1 MSNFGEA
8 TEWVNNEN
16 LMMLGRK
23 IAKGLQHLE
32 VTDMNKMMD
41 DGRWSVIENFI
52 VTAINNAS

>member
-8 TEWVNNEN
+8 TEWVNNDH

-52 VTAINNAS
+52 VTVINNAT